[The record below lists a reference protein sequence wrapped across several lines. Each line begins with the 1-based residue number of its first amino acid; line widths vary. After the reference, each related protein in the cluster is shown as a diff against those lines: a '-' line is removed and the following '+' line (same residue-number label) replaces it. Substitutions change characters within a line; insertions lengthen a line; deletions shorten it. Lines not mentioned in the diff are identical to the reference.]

1 MDRGP
6 RQHPFH
12 ERPSLRFVAAESVL
26 REEPGRKVGVAAV
39 PRSLRIRED
48 QRDVLSS
55 QIAPVANLLGIAL
68 AHQKRHGAEVGRGA
82 VRKPPIPVL
91 GHQSGRHQGV
101 DVGHLVE
108 AHHVDRAAGDDP
120 LGLLGGGPE
129 RQRHLDFEPAGLLA
143 VHGEPAID
151 LRIEL
156 ATHVVAGGGERGVLS
171 PRDRGAPQGDH
182 RHQRVK
188 WHGRSTLEADWELG
202 TDGPS
207 RCGMIPRRLCMHK
220 IKVPRVL
227 DGVAWF
233 MPFAVSPT
241 TGPIAPAALEP
252 PLKPSKPGSMHACTT
267 GTGSPRPG
275 PASGR

>member
-1 MDRGP
+1 MTPD
-6 RQHPFH
+6 
-12 ERPSLRFVAAESVL
+12 LVAL
-26 REEPGRKVGVAAV
+26 TAV
-39 PRSLRIRED
+39 I
-48 QRDVLSS
+48 V
-55 QIAPVANLLGIAL
+55 
-68 AHQKRHGAEVGRGA
+68 
-82 VRKPPIPVL
+82 
-91 GHQSGRHQGV
+91 
-101 DVGHLVE
+101 
-108 AHHVDRAAGDDP
+108 
-120 LGLLGGGPE
+120 
-129 RQRHLDFEPAGLLA
+129 LA
-143 VHGEPAID
+143 VVQVGLGSVATLRQAGPAW
-151 LRIEL
+151 
-156 ATHVVAGGGERGVLS
+156 VLS
-171 PRDRGAPQGDH
+171 PRDRGAPQGDD